1 MYRLTYWFIAVRMFT
16 GCFQYSINI
25 YMHLALHQNAHS
37 LTEAGCCGS
46 RPAVRIGGWTTTS
59 APGSHGTY
67 HHQFPSIGCTAYSHS
82 QRFNDVTWN
91 RNHLLSPD
99 ALFCLP
105 INLLEPIILLHMC
118 NWFRRGKRFNR
129 IKWNNHFVWSRQF
142 TFEPHGWYIDWNA
155 QNEMGYHEVYN
166 DKHFIT
172 RKWYNL
178 LKGIVQFD
186 ALMFACNILSIWNW
200 KKGTMLIAHGCNWVF
215 NDLKQSMVIRMVY
228 MVETVQWER
237 DSTQCFVSNQYGFN
251 ERMEV

>member
-46 RPAVRIGGWTTTS
+46 RQAVRIGGWTTTS

-129 IKWNNHFVWSRQF
+129 IKWN
-142 TFEPHGWYIDWNA
+142 TI
-155 QNEMGYHEVYN
+155 
-166 DKHFIT
+166 
-172 RKWYNL
+172 
-178 LKGIVQFD
+178 
-186 ALMFACNILSIWNW
+186 ILSEVVSSRSNPMVDILIEMHRTRWDIMRYITINISSLGNGITCW
-200 KKGTMLIAHGCNWVF
+200 KVSF
-215 NDLKQSMVIRMVY
+215 SSMHWCLHAIFYRFGI
-228 MVETVQWER
+228 ER
-237 DSTQCFVSNQYGFN
+237 RGPG
-251 ERMEV
+251 